1 MAQRDLS
8 DLFFRLSRSAFRS
21 RFYLKPKDREYVWT
35 KGMDTVRR
43 HAYDF
48 VRQRLAPAV
57 IPNDG
62 KQTPMRGHPVFLAQ
76 HGHGDLLPRLPVEMA
91 SHSCWHRAH
100 AGAAGL
106 CGGCHHDVDRAGD
119 ERIAAKGYSSSQME
133 YLQPQ

>member
-43 HAYDF
+43 HA
-48 VRQRLAPAV
+48 V
-57 IPNDG
+57 ISNDG

-76 HGHGDLLPRLPVEMA
+76 HATATCCRGCLWKWHHIPAGTALTPAQQDYVVDVIMTWIEREM
-91 SHSCWHRAH
+91 
-100 AGAAGL
+100 
-106 CGGCHHDVDRAGD
+106 
-119 ERIAAKGYSSSQME
+119 KG
-133 YLQPQ
+133 

>member
-8 DLFFRLSRSAFRS
+8 DLFFRLSRSAFRN

-76 HGHGDLLPRLPVEMA
+76 HATATCCRGCLWKWHHIPAGTALTPAQQDYVVDVIMTWIEREM
-91 SHSCWHRAH
+91 R
-100 AGAAGL
+100 G
-106 CGGCHHDVDRAGD
+106 
-119 ERIAAKGYSSSQME
+119 
-133 YLQPQ
+133 